1 MTGKYF
7 IEEENSRKFAI
18 SRKERRMAETLQ
30 LRNVGDIVVFLG
42 LKVFL

>member
-30 LRNVGDIVVFLG
+30 LR
-42 LKVFL
+42 LK